1 MESNIHAVGSD
12 ETMPESVDTAAPLAE
27 VPEQAASHHAEPDM
41 PSVVAELS
49 VPESE
54 PDLPTISDE
63 LNAAESEPA
72 MLPATTEDSL
82 PESEPVTT
90 MESLLDTHQDGPQ
103 VKKGEILKGTIART
117 SPTEILIDIG
127 LKSEGVI
134 SGKELE
140 RIDRD
145 TLNRLKIGEEVLV
158 YVLNPEDRNGNVV
171 LSLSRALEEQDWR
184 HAEELLTS
192 KEIYFGKIDGYNK
205 GGLIVRFGRVRGF
218 VPESQVSR
226 DRRQRAAG
234 MDPQEKWGKMRGED
248 ISVKVVE
255 VDRARN
261 RLILSEREAV
271 PALRENRKEKLL
283 EELKVGERK
292 TGIVKSVADFG
303 AFVDV
308 GGADGLVH
316 LTEISWQ
323 HVTHPRDVL
332 QVGQEVDV
340 EVISVDPER
349 KRIGLSIKRTQED
362 PWVTVTRQYGV
373 GQLVQGTI
381 TKLTKFGAFAKLVD
395 APDIEG
401 LIHISELSDKRVN
414 HPKEVVSEG
423 EVRTLRVVKID
434 SEERRIGLS
443 IKRVDSP
450 DYLEADYRRGMG
462 MPPKARPQPAGA
474 DIADFEAAMLGRG
487 EKTERRRPERP
498 EDRRKKDK
506 GKRGGRD
513 EGGSDD
519 YEDEF

>member
-1 MESNIHAVGSD
+1 SD
-12 ETMPESVDTAAPLAE
+12 VAAP
-27 VPEQAASHHAEPDM
+27 S
-41 PSVVAELS
+41 
-49 VPESE
+49 
-54 PDLPTISDE
+54 
-63 LNAAESEPA
+63 
-72 MLPATTEDSL
+72 
-82 PESEPVTT
+82 T
-90 MESLLDTHQDGPQ
+90 MEALLEQEQDGPQ
-103 VKKGEILKGTIART
+103 VKKGDLLTGTIART

-145 TLNRLKIGEEVLV
+145 TLNRLKVGEQVSV

-184 HAEELLTS
+184 QAEEMKTS
-192 KEIYFGKIDGYNK
+192 GDIFHGKVDGYNK

-226 DRRQRAAG
+226 DRRKRAEGA
-234 MDPQEKWGKMRGED
+234 DPQEKWGKMRGED

-271 PALRENRKEKLL
+271 PAMRENQKEKLL
-283 EELKVGERK
+283 SELKVGDRK
-292 TGIVKSVADFG
+292 TGRVKSVSDFG

-316 LTEISWQ
+316 LTEMSWQ
-323 HVTHPRDVL
+323 HITHPKEL
-332 QVGQEVDV
+332 LKVGQEVEV
-340 EVISVDPER
+340 EVISIDPDR
-349 KRIGLSIKRTQED
+349 KRIGLSMKRTQED
-362 PWVTVTRQYGV
+362 PWLSIMRKYSI

-381 TKLTKFGAFAKLVD
+381 TKLTKFGAFARLVD
-395 APDIEG
+395 APEIEG

-414 HPKEVVSEG
+414 HPKEVVNEG

-434 SEERRIGLS
+434 MDDRRMGLS

-450 DYLEADYRRGMG
+450 DYLEADYRRAMG
-462 MPPKARPQPAGA
+462 IEQPPPPPPRKEPRQAPA
-474 DIADFEAAMLGRG
+474 DVADFESAMLKEEERKRADRKRG
-487 EKTERRRPERP
+487 G
-498 EDRRKKDK
+498 KKGGG
-506 GKRGGRD
+506 GKRGGKD
-513 EGGSDD
+513 DFDD